1 MNHASFVINSLLFTD
16 RNILVRHTDLEVSMI
31 GVLDMENESYQR
43 AKLFSW
49 VFYPTLIGLAIIQVS
64 SFLLYNGRY
73 HPMAKILDG
82 ANKNEGAHYYYR

>member
-1 MNHASFVINSLLFTD
+1 
-16 RNILVRHTDLEVSMI
+16 MI

-49 VFYPTLIGLAIIQVS
+49 VFYPILIGLAIIQVS

-82 ANKNEGAHYYYR
+82 ANKNEGAHYYYHVYISCSRHRTNKFTNSESPIFTTKFLL